1 MRSTAGLLLSLALEV
16 AAWGGLAAGFLYLYV
31 VGYSIPATAI
41 RPHAG
46 VVVLVFLAVALARL
60 TLARLAP
67 GRGWSRIAAALL
79 LAGVLGILAAYY
91 ALVLVGLQ
99 SWGRVVTWDL
109 MASYASQF
117 REFQQTLDI
126 PDTALAVLA
135 AGVLA
140 WFAGVWFY
148 LGRMDWTVALARSAD
163 RRVFSLCVL
172 AGTAILGASVYQFLA
187 FPPVAEREP
196 VSLTF
201 YPTSAARDLQGHAID
216 QVRATR
222 LDQAE
227 DGERAAYQPAPGRHG
242 TNVFLIVV
250 DALRPDH
257 MGIFGYA
264 RDTTP
269 NLRRLESAGR
279 VRKAGIVHASCGS
292 SACGLLS
299 LASSKYVHEF
309 SDRPFTLQQALRRHG
324 YGIHMM
330 LSGDHTSYYSLKT
343 SYGDVDSYFDGYTGR
358 HFRTYFNDDQL
369 VLDRLSAFPAADGK
383 PVMIQFHLMSAH
395 LLGKRHEEFRRYSPA
410 ASYAFPDGR
419 DASEDGRPGERNVNF
434 YDNGVLQTDAMI
446 QRLLDQLRRKGY
458 LEDALVAVTADHG
471 EGLGEHGVFQHASDV
486 YEQTL
491 RIPFVLL
498 TFGRKPGPALDRR
511 SFASQVD
518 IAPTILSELG
528 MPIPATWSGTPM
540 QHPENRPF
548 TFFQERT
555 KVGVIDHRTPG
566 AVWKYWINS
575 ATGKEFAYDLV
586 GDPGE
591 TRNVAARSGS
601 GHLKDWR
608 AQVLPGLSVQVLPY
622 DMPGDVSA
630 GP

>member
-1 MRSTAGLLLSLALEV
+1 MRPAAGLLLSLALELAV
-16 AAWGGLAAGFLYLYV
+16 WGGLTAGFLYLYV
-31 VGYSIPATAI
+31 VRYSISAAAI
-41 RPHAG
+41 EPHAG
-46 VVVLVFLAVALARL
+46 LVLLVFLAVALVRL

-67 GRGWSRIAAALL
+67 GRGWSRIAATLAF
-79 LAGVLGILAAYY
+79 AGVLGVLAAYY

-99 SWGRVVTWDL
+99 SWGRVVTWEL
-109 MASYASQF
+109 MVSYASQF
-117 REFQQTLDI
+117 REFAETLDI
-126 PDTALAVLA
+126 PDTALLA
-135 AGVLA
+135 AASGALA
-140 WFAGVWFY
+140 WFAGIWFY
-148 LGRMDWTVALARSAD
+148 LGRMDWTAVLARSAD
-163 RRVFSLCVL
+163 RRVFSLCVI
-172 AGTAILGASVYQFLA
+172 AGTVILGASLYQFLA
-187 FPPVAEREP
+187 FPPIAQQEP

-201 YPTSAARDLQGHAID
+201 YPKSAARDLQGHAID
-216 QVRATR
+216 HLRAMR
-222 LDQAE
+222 LDQVE
-227 DGERAAYQPAPGRHG
+227 DGERAAYQPAPGRHR

-269 NLRRLESAGR
+269 NLRRLEGAGQ

-343 SYGDVDSYFDGYTGR
+343 SYGEVDSYFDGYTGR
-358 HFRTYFNDDQL
+358 HFKTYFNDDQL
-369 VLDRLSAFPAADGK
+369 VLDRLSGFPAADGK
-383 PVMIQFHLMSAH
+383 PVMVQFHLMSAH

-410 ASYAFPDGR
+410 TSYAFPDGR

-446 QRLLDQLRRKGY
+446 QRLLDQLQRKGY

-491 RIPFVLL
+491 RVPFLLL
-498 TFGRKPGPALDRR
+498 TFGREPGPALDRKP
-511 SFASQVD
+511 FASQVD

-540 QHPENRPF
+540 QNPESRPF
-548 TFFQERT
+548 TYFQERT
-555 KVGVIDHRTPG
+555 RVGVFDHRTPG
-566 AVWKYWINS
+566 VAWKYWINS
-575 ATGKEFAYDLV
+575 ATGKEFVFDVV

-591 TRNVAARSGS
+591 TRNVAPQSASR
-601 GHLKDWR
+601 HLKDWR

-622 DMPGDVSA
+622 DRQGSA
-630 GP
+630 SGAP